1 MSEIRGKLM
10 KAAMTLFASIAFAA
24 PGLADEVPSLVTDV
38 AMCPLI
44 AAGEDV
50 QEMGMVLNPEGMFE
64 IEYFCEFSELLEI
77 SWHEERTI
85 TRTDYCA
92 EPGLISPTV
101 FAFQMSDY
109 EPGVVYVWQQGL
121 DEATVFNACREG

>member
-1 MSEIRGKLM
+1 M
-10 KAAMTLFASIAFAA
+10 KAVFTVLASLAAVA
-24 PGLADEVPSLVTDV
+24 PGMAQDVPSLVTDV

-50 QEMGMVLNPEGMFE
+50 QEMGMVLHAEGMFE
-64 IEYFCEFSELLEI
+64 IEYYCEFADPI
-77 SWHEERTI
+77 DIYWHEERTI
-85 TRTDYCA
+85 TRAGYCS

-101 FAFQMSDY
+101 FVLQMSDY

-121 DEATVFNACREG
+121 DEPTVFNACWEG